1 MSVQIISDNQ
11 ITAICQF
18 AEFIGLTFYHDGT
31 MHKINNSDDA
41 KKSD

>member
-18 AEFIGLTFYHDGT
+18 AEFIGLTFSHGGI